1 MKKTKIYLIA
11 PIIFLVI
18 FGAYYWNFSS
28 TYAAQQAQVVEDA
41 KQKRLEKLKAE
52 AEAREAAIHDALEAQ
67 KVRKAE
73 RLARDEKE
81 RKEKDDRE
89 NARLEADK
97 AEQES
102 QKLERQA
109 EKLTKDVSSAKD
121 EISKIESDE
130 KRSNEELVFLKQYI
144 TEANANQGR
153 LADVVSKI
161 EAADLAAAKAAAAA
175 AAAAAKKNSNN

>member
-11 PIIFLVI
+11 PIVFLII

-28 TYAAQQAQVVEDA
+28 KYEAQQAQMVIAA
-41 KQKRLEKLKAE
+41 KEKKLATLKAE

-67 KVRKAE
+67 KQRKIE
-73 RLARDEKE
+73 RAAREEKE
-81 RKEKDDRE
+81 RKEKDDKE

-97 AEQES
+97 AYQES

-109 EKLTKDVSSAKD
+109 EKLAKDVATAKD

-130 KRSNEELVFLKQYI
+130 KRSNEELGFLKQYI
-144 TEANANQGR
+144 AEANANQGR

-161 EAADLAAAKAAAAA
+161 EAADLATAKAAAAA
-175 AAAAAKKNSNN
+175 AAAAAKKNSN